1 MEALL
6 PEPRGLVVQRIA
18 VVNSKGGVGKT
29 TTTVCLAGALVDMG
43 RRVLLVDLDPQASAS
58 VWLGAP
64 SDGGDL
70 LEILL
75 ERDLDPVPAI
85 RQLPMGLDLI
95 PGGLLLTQFEP
106 QTAQRPARDSLLRQA
121 LKRLPAERW
130 DYIFVDTP
138 GSFGILALNALA
150 AADYFLIPVEAATLS
165 IEPLVTLFQTIDETR
180 EALNPTLK
188 CAGVLACRLKLGARN
203 PFQIMH
209 LLHDHFGDNLFRHF
223 IRHNVNIAE
232 APAHNT
238 YIAAYMRTS
247 IGAADHRRVAD
258 EFETRLAAQVVA
270 SPSRKV
276 ANA

>member
-1 MEALL
+1 M
-6 PEPRGLVVQRIA
+6 QNIA

-29 TTTVCLAGALVDMG
+29 TTTICLAGALVDIG

-64 SDGGDL
+64 SDGSEL

-75 ERDLDPVPAI
+75 ERDRDPIPTI
-85 RQLPMGLDLI
+85 RRLPMGLDLI
-95 PGGLLLTQFEP
+95 PGGLLLTQFEA

-165 IEPLVTLFQTIDETR
+165 IEPLVTLFQTIEETR
-180 EALNPTLK
+180 DALNPALK

-203 PFQIMH
+203 PFQIMD
-209 LLHDHFGDNLFRHF
+209 LLQEHFGDCLFRHYV
-223 IRHNVNIAE
+223 RHNVNVAE

-247 IGAADHRRVAD
+247 IGAADHRRVAE
-258 EFETRLAAQVVA
+258 EFEMRVAAD
-270 SPSRKV
+270 STGRKV

>member
-1 MEALL
+1 M
-6 PEPRGLVVQRIA
+6 QSIA

-64 SDGGDL
+64 SDGSEL
-70 LEILL
+70 LELLL
-75 ERDLDPVPAI
+75 ERDSDPIPAI

-106 QTAQRPARDSLLRQA
+106 QTAQRPARDSLLRQV
-121 LKRLPAERW
+121 LKRLPPKRW

-150 AADYFLIPVEAATLS
+150 AADHFLIPVRGDATS
-165 IEPLVTLFQTIDETR
+165 PLVTLFQTIEETR
-180 EALNPTLK
+180 EALNPALK

-203 PFQIMH
+203 PFQILH
-209 LLHDHFGDNLFRHF
+209 LLHEHFGDNLFTHYV
-223 IRHNVNIAE
+223 RHNVNIAE

-247 IGAADHRRVAD
+247 IGAADHRRVA
-258 EFETRLAAQVVA
+258 EEVESRLAAT
-270 SPSRKV
+270 STNRRV

>member
-1 MEALL
+1 M
-6 PEPRGLVVQRIA
+6 QQIA

-29 TTTVCLAGALVDMG
+29 TTAICLAGALIDLG

-64 SDGGDL
+64 SDGSEL
-70 LEILL
+70 LSILL
-75 ERDLDPVPAI
+75 DRDRDPIPAI
-85 RQLPMGLDLI
+85 RQLSIGLDLI

-121 LKRLPAERW
+121 LKRFPAERW

-150 AADYFLIPVEAATLS
+150 AADHFLIPVEAATLS
-165 IEPLVTLFQTIDETR
+165 IEPLVTLFQTIEETR
-180 EALNPTLK
+180 DALNPVLS

-203 PFQIMH
+203 PFQILR
-209 LLHDHFGDNLFRHF
+209 LLHEHFGENLFRHY

-238 YIAAYMRTS
+238 YIANYMPTS
-247 IGAADHRRVAD
+247 IGAADYRRVAE
-258 EFETRLAAQVVA
+258 EFEARLGA
-270 SPSRKV
+270 SHSSTRKV